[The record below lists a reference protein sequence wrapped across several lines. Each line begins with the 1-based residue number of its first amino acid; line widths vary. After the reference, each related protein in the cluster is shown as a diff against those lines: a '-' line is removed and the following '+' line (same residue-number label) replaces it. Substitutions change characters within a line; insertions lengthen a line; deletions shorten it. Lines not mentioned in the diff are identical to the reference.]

1 MTELHLYQTVH
12 VADERPRLVR
22 AHAALLAEAART
34 FFGCDYAPD
43 VRLLESRIAALVRSE
58 RYPRSVSSFVRIE
71 VSDNG
76 TERLR
81 PAGYSL
87 YNGYAL
93 RSVMPDARVVRC
105 EVPGIEL
112 PTSGREALHRLAD
125 RRARALGADLAV
137 RADLHGVC
145 YSADSAPLFA
155 VRNNTVFTSPELVSD
170 SGDPAPPPFEATS
183 ARAVSTAVPP
193 EPREPNAGPAH
204 PELFVQSPA
213 APAFRSVERETAA
226 HAIRTAGL
234 TLREEPILQSEL
246 ATYDELFYVDHRG
259 ITALAHCDG
268 APYMFLVA
276 ERIAEAMEG
285 MF

>member
-145 YSADSAPLFA
+145 YLSLIHIS
-155 VRNNTVFTSPELVSD
+155 
-170 SGDPAPPPFEATS
+170 
-183 ARAVSTAVPP
+183 
-193 EPREPNAGPAH
+193 EPTR
-204 PELFVQSPA
+204 L
-213 APAFRSVERETAA
+213 
-226 HAIRTAGL
+226 L
-234 TLREEPILQSEL
+234 
-246 ATYDELFYVDHRG
+246 
-259 ITALAHCDG
+259 
-268 APYMFLVA
+268 
-276 ERIAEAMEG
+276 
-285 MF
+285 

>member
-34 FFGCDYAPD
+34 FFGCDYVPD

-204 PELFVQSPA
+204 PELFVQNPA

-234 TLREEPILQSEL
+234 TLSEEPILQSEL

-259 ITALAHCDG
+259 VTALAHCDG